1 MQKEIENKHR
11 SISYDHLLFLSEMRL
26 VYVKLNDREEEARK
40 LEKMEIMQLSEKI
53 PPNQMLNNK
62 PNKKWWTETNKQK
75 QKKKGKQS
83 QQKNKKSKQ
92 KKKESRHFQQTNSNT
107 NHEQHNNNM
116 SQGLLYIMM

>member
-75 QKKKGKQS
+75 QKKAKQS
-83 QQKNKKSKQ
+83 QQKNKKLKQ